1 MDLEPLDLF
10 GGNWAMGVGGGGGG
24 GGGGPA
30 PAQPTPPATGT
41 HSISH
46 FLIGLTTPLSLN
58 DRAQLFDNF
67 LTVAHFYA
75 LALSIGW

>member
-1 MDLEPLDLF
+1 MDPEPLDLF
-10 GGNWAMGVGGGGGG
+10 GGNGAFGGMGDGGGACTS
-24 GGGGPA
+24 PA
-30 PAQPTPPATGT
+30 DPPATGT

-46 FLIGLTTPLSLN
+46 FLIGLTTPLILN

-67 LTVAHFYA
+67 LTVAHFYV